1 MLHRLLTLPSQL
13 LEGDEESM
21 EAPPIFLEAPTD
33 SSETA
38 LAATSPRL
46 ASPPALMAEE
56 EEEEEEEEVVA
67 AEEEDEEEEEDK
79 SSDTDHGFSP
89 RGARSS
95 GKKMHV
101 CKQCG
106 KRFSR
111 AHLLKAHRQTHE
123 TGSAVRCPEC
133 GKRFTHPSRLQAHL
147 RTHRE
152 HHVRSRRE
160 PQE

>member
-67 AEEEDEEEEEDK
+67 AEEEEDRPWLNRAAC
-79 SSDTDHGFSP
+79 SQRLSRPWAS
-89 RGARSS
+89 
-95 GKKMHV
+95 
-101 CKQCG
+101 CG
-106 KRFSR
+106 
-111 AHLLKAHRQTHE
+111 
-123 TGSAVRCPEC
+123 
-133 GKRFTHPSRLQAHL
+133 
-147 RTHRE
+147 
-152 HHVRSRRE
+152 
-160 PQE
+160 